1 MMPLLPDSTT
11 ESRRSLDE
19 VQEHSDCKS
28 LCKRRSNDDA
38 DSVLTNEEMN
48 SAAVKEKLL

>member
-1 MMPLLPDSTT
+1 MPLLPDSTT

-19 VQEHSDCKS
+19 IQGHTDCKS
-28 LCKRRSNDDA
+28 LCKRRNKDDA
-38 DSVLTNEEMN
+38 DSGLINEEKN